1 MRRLIIAVDGY
12 SSCGKSTCAK
22 AIARRMGY
30 VYIDTGAMYRAVTLL
45 ALEQGL
51 YDSGTLNRRRL
62 YAALPDL
69 QIDFAYN
76 GESGQPEIRLN
87 GRTVEDRIRSGRV
100 ADLVSEVSAL
110 RPVRVRMTDLQRK
123 MGTERGIVMD
133 GRDIGTVIFPDADIK
148 IFMTADDDV
157 RAMRRLKELL
167 GKNIE
172 TTFEEVKANLL
183 KRDRLD
189 KTRKNSPLKQAE
201 DAIVLDN
208 SHMTPEDQMVWFEGV
223 LQKLKA

>member
-12 SSCGKSTCAK
+12 SSCGKSTFAK

-30 VYIDTGAMYRAVTLL
+30 VYIDTGAMYRAVTLF

-69 QIDFAYN
+69 QIDFAHN

-87 GRTVEDRIRSGRV
+87 GRAVEDRIRSGRV

-110 RPVRVRMTDLQRK
+110 RPVRARMTDLQRK
-123 MGTERGIVMD
+123 MGAERGIVMD

-167 GKNIE
+167 GKKIE

-189 KTRKNSPLKQAE
+189 KTRKNSPLRQAE

-208 SHMTPEDQMVWFEGV
+208 SYMTPEDQMVWFEGV
-223 LQKLKA
+223 LQKMQA